1 MGSRYT
7 HITPRVTSFKKKTM
21 GISATQE
28 GEKVEEEDAG
38 NKRRLKASVEENGRS
53 KESDPMT
60 T

>member
-38 NKRRLKASVEENGRS
+38 NKRE
-53 KESDPMT
+53 D
-60 T
+60 